1 MVRLGP
7 SRFGVELQSRQVTN
21 ALHVCRSP
29 CQKKSEVTV
38 DNPGFEVGRKEGDDE
53 GTERGETGSRKGAL
67 SGQV

>member
-7 SRFGVELQSRQVTN
+7 SRFGVELKSRQVTN

-53 GTERGETGSRKGAL
+53 GPRGGKRDREKGR
-67 SGQV
+67 